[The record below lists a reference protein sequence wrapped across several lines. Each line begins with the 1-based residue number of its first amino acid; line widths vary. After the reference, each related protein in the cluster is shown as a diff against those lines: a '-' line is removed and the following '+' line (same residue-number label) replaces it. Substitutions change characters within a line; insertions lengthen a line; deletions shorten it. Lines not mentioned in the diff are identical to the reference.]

1 MPFKIIKIPT
11 FKDSRG
17 KLSVLDGI
25 LPFDVKRT
33 YWIYNTDGSVRG
45 GHRHHQT
52 RQALVALSG
61 TVEIFMDDGQECET
75 IFLDRPDKALIV
87 EPKDWHTMTFSS
99 NSILLV
105 FSSHPYNIND
115 YIDEPYAK

>member
-17 KLSVLDGI
+17 QLSVLDGI

>member
-11 FKDSRG
+11 FKETRG
-17 KLSVLDGI
+17 HLSVLDGT

-33 YWIYNTDGSVRG
+33 YWIYNTDGSIRG
-45 GHRHHQT
+45 GHRHHET
-52 RQALVALSG
+52 HQALVALAG
-61 TVEIFMDDGQECET
+61 TIEIFMDDGQKSDT
-75 IFLDRPDKALIV
+75 IFLDRPDQALIV

-115 YIDEPYAK
+115 YIDDPYAK